1 MDQVNHQ
8 SGRRLNVS
16 ELAQALDNL
25 GAACRKPGTKERCFS
40 EYKKRFQEMGIDG
53 IQDLPVLP
61 KAHPYSISEDVV
73 KQIVALSLEH
83 PAWGCVRLS
92 EDLRSK
98 GIHISSPTVQNI
110 LIKQGL
116 GKKHER
122 LLKLEEKVTQESY
135 LLSAEQLRLVEKTNP
150 YFRES
155 FSNISRPGELLAQDT
170 VFIGLSKDLGKIY
183 LQVVIDSFS
192 SYAFGFLHNTKLPDN
207 AVAILHN
214 DVFPFFKEREISVK
228 TILTNNSR
236 EYCGKENHHFELYL
250 SLNDIEHQRTSLH
263 YSNGLVKRFS
273 RIVLTDFFKK
283 VLQEK
288 IYPTLE
294 SLQSDLDHWLC
305 YYNESRPLQGYP
317 HPGKIPAAIISE
329 YLKTQSTK

>member
-1 MDQVNHQ
+1 MNQINHPSSQ
-8 SGRRLNVS
+8 RLNAT
-16 ELAQALDNL
+16 ELAQVLDNL
-25 GAACRKPGTKERCFS
+25 GAACRQPGIKKRSFS

-53 IQDLPVLP
+53 IKDLPVLP
-61 KAHPYSISEDVV
+61 KTHPHSISEDTV
-73 KQIVALSLEH
+73 KQIIALSLEH

-92 EDLRSK
+92 EDLKTK
-98 GIHISSPTVQNI
+98 GIHISSPTIQNI

-122 LLKLEEKVTQESY
+122 LLKLEEKATQESY
-135 LLSAEQLRLVEKTNP
+135 SLSTEQIRLIEKTNP

-155 FSNISRPGELLAQDT
+155 FSKISRPGELLAQDT
-170 VFIGLSKDLGKIY
+170 IFVSLNKDLGKIY

-214 DVFPFFKEREISVK
+214 DVFPFFKDRKIPVK

-250 SLNDIEHQRTSLH
+250 SLNDVEHQRTSLH

-283 VLQEK
+283 VFQEK
-288 IYPTLE
+288 IYHTLE
-294 SLQSDLDHWLC
+294 SLQFDLDSWLRL
-305 YYNESRPLQGYP
+305 YNESLPLQGYP
-317 HPGKIPAAIISE
+317 HPGKIPAVILSE
-329 YLKTQSTK
+329 YLNTQSAK